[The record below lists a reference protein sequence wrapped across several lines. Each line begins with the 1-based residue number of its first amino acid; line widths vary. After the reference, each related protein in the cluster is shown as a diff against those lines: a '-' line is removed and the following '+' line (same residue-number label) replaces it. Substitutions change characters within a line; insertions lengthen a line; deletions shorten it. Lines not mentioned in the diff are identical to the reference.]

1 MLTVADFTKARNFSE
16 LRELYKKEGKT
27 FASTG
32 KLYRKA
38 VKDWFE
44 LNKDKISQ
52 APESLPEELPGKT
65 VDLNGISYHINGVI
79 HANVPRKVKRYYSE
93 QLEDKLVAHESGL
106 NFQFDIG
113 YENVYCMR
121 DASAFSLEVS
131 TYNLGMFIIAPLM
144 NITIHTHPRFKT
156 VVKQPSAILKLRAE
170 FNTSCLPLP
179 LEIDYTQHNASA
191 FTYNIRF
198 GRSMYMTEYL
208 RQLAEHKGAKEIHAL
223 VGLSHEVHIA
233 HYLENK
239 ISSPKIEKLATHYL
253 AKELAAKGEI

>member
-1 MLTVADFTKARNFSE
+1 MLTVTDFTKARNFSE

-27 FASTG
+27 FASAG

-52 APESLPEELPGKT
+52 APEGLPEELPGKT
-65 VDLNGISYHINGVI
+65 IDLNGISYHINGVT
-79 HANVPRKVKRYYSE
+79 HFNVPGKVRHYYSK
-93 QLEDKLVAHESGL
+93 QLEDKLVAYESGL
-106 NFQFDIG
+106 DTQFDMG
-113 YENVYCMR
+113 YKNVYCMR
-121 DASAFSLEVS
+121 DFSAFSLEVS
-131 TYNLGMFIIAPLM
+131 TSNLIALIIAPLM
-144 NITIHTHPRFKT
+144 KIPIHTCPYYEIFF
-156 VVKQPSAILKLRAE
+156 KQPSAILKLRAK
-170 FNTSCLPLP
+170 FNATYLPLP
-179 LEIDYTQHNASA
+179 LEMEYAQHNTSA
-191 FTYNIRF
+191 FTYNLRF